1 MAAGSSFSTSPPIT
15 LQLVSSGEAVKV
27 QGKPD
32 DASTLRR
39 LLNAALELSCAP
51 SELFLR
57 HTCLEWVGEEPVMKI
72 HSEVPQMDVYN
83 AACKK
88 GCHSCGSTFVP
99 SLWIECPGCLDD
111 CARCERC
118 SFGDFGHLG
127 VPEDFIRSELEMPP
141 DRSIPLIPAAEEPHA
156 KEFCPRCMD
165 TILGYPLLDPAALT
179 PTNRAW
185 ARRRRTIDYM
195 YLLHDI
201 REAEACSKCCHGKK
215 CHIPWHAKALERD
228 NAELGTG
235 YVRKEL
241 AVWDRLLQPA
251 RA

>member
-1 MAAGSSFSTSPPIT
+1 M
-15 LQLVSSGEAVKV
+15 
-27 QGKPD
+27 
-32 DASTLRR
+32 
-39 LLNAALELSCAP
+39 
-51 SELFLR
+51 
-57 HTCLEWVGEEPVMKI
+57 MKI

-83 AACKK
+83 AACQK
-88 GCHSCGSTFVP
+88 GCLSCGSTFVP

-118 SFGDFGHLG
+118 SFGHFGHLG
-127 VPEDFIRSELEMPP
+127 VPEDFIRSELEMRP
-141 DRSIPLIPAAEEPHA
+141 DQSIPLIPAAEEPHG
-156 KEFCPRCMD
+156 KKFCPRCMD
-165 TILGYPLLDPAALT
+165 SILGYPLLDPAALT

-185 ARRRRTIDYM
+185 ARRRRTIEYM

-201 REAEACSKCCHGKK
+201 EEAEACSKCCHGKK